1 MQATL
6 VSSLRVEIEMVMR
19 GIKFDLDMHMYNYTT
34 AWPNENGVV
43 CLFMDRKLFRDRDH
57 LHLCRVYGVYARY
70 NCDTPV
76 KSAFKITLYNM
87 LVAKGYWLFDRPEV
101 QQILPIMS
109 SMRAIET
116 FYNN

>member
-1 MQATL
+1 
-6 VSSLRVEIEMVMR
+6 
-19 GIKFDLDMHMYNYTT
+19 
-34 AWPNENGVV
+34 
-43 CLFMDRKLFRDRDH
+43 
-57 LHLCRVYGVYARY
+57 VYARY

-101 QQILPIMS
+101 QQILPTMS

-116 FYNN
+116 FCNN